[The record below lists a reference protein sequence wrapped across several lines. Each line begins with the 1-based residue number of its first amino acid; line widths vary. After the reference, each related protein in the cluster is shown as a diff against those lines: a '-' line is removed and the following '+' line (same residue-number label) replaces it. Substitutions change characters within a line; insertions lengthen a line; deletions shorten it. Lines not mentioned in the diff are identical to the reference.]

1 MAGRLMSDS
10 GLLSGVGQ
18 KQHVTVVGAGI
29 VGVCC
34 AINLIREGFSVTII
48 DKEGVASGASSGNAG
63 AISPGSCIPLSEPGG
78 FKKVPKWLFYQD
90 GPLVIQPTYALQVMP
105 WLFRFLKAGTRKQFE
120 HASTAL
126 HRLHS
131 LTHECYRPILEFAN
145 ATHLIRKTGALTAY
159 ETEAAFELS
168 KSGWALRAR
177 HGVAYEILDSAD
189 IRELVPA
196 LNEHIRHA
204 VLQRDH
210 GYVVD
215 PFALVTRLFE
225 AACRNGASYR
235 AGNVIGIG
243 KHHERIGVQLESGET
258 LQSDYVVIAAGA
270 ASAELLSSIG
280 LTVPLERQRGYHLH
294 LPDAQVQLP
303 LPVSFSSGKFYATPM
318 QTGIRLAGTVEFARK
333 SASPNYARADA
344 LARLASR
351 WLPGLKT
358 EGASRWMGNR
368 PCLPD
373 SLPVIGAA
381 PHHPGIL
388 FAFGHGHNGMTSAS
402 TTSRIVADLIANR
415 TPCVEIS
422 PYQIDRFL

>member
-1 MAGRLMSDS
+1 MSHS
-10 GLLSGVGQ
+10 IVSSRIHE
-18 KQHVTVVGAGI
+18 KQHVTVIGAGI

-34 AINLIREGFSVTII
+34 AINLVREGFHVTVI
-48 DKEGVASGASSGNAG
+48 DKEGVAAGASSGNAG

-78 FKKVPKWLFYQD
+78 FKKVPKWLFHQD
-90 GPLVIQPTYALQVMP
+90 GPLVVQPTYALQVMP
-105 WLFRFLKAGTRKQFE
+105 WLVRFLKAGTRKQFQ

-131 LTHECYRPILEFAN
+131 RTHKCYRPILEFAN
-145 ATHLIRKTGALTAY
+145 AMHLIRRSGALTAY
-159 ETEAAFELS
+159 ETSGAFESS
-168 KSGWALRAR
+168 KSGWALRAA
-177 HGVAYEILDSAD
+177 HGVKYDVLGRNEIQ
-189 IRELVPA
+189 ELVPA
-196 LNEHIRHA
+196 LDGRIQHA
-204 VLQRDH
+204 VLQHDH

-215 PFALVTRLFE
+215 PYTLVTTLFE
-225 AACRNGASYR
+225 AAYR
-235 AGNVIGIG
+235 AGTNYLREKAVAIDSRDG
-243 KHHERIGVQLESGET
+243 EVCVRFESGE
-258 LQSDYVVIAAGA
+258 SIRSNYVVVAAGA
-270 ASAELLSSIG
+270 SSAELLKSIG
-280 LTVPLERQRGYHLH
+280 LKVPLERQRGYHLH
-294 LPDAQVQLP
+294 LPDAQIQLP

-333 SASPNYARADA
+333 TAPPNYARADA

-381 PHHPGIL
+381 PQHPRIL

-402 TTSRIVADLIANR
+402 TTSRIIADIAANR
-415 TPCVEIS
+415 PPCIDIS

>member
-1 MAGRLMSDS
+1 MAGWLMSDS
-10 GLLSGVGQ
+10 VAFPGLGQ
-18 KQHVTVVGAGI
+18 KPHVTVVGAGI

-78 FKKVPKWLFYQD
+78 FKKVPKWLFHQD
-90 GPLVIQPTYALQVMP
+90 GPLVIQPTYALQVLP
-105 WLFRFLKAGTRKQFE
+105 WLIRFLKAGTRKQFE

-131 LTHECYRPILEFAN
+131 LTYECYRPILKFAN
-145 ATHLIRKTGALTAY
+145 AEHLIRKTGALTAY
-159 ETEAAFELS
+159 ETAAAFESS
-168 KSGWALRAR
+168 KSGWALRAS
-177 HGVAYEILDSAD
+177 HGVTYEVLDSAD

-196 LNEHIRHA
+196 LGEGIRHA
-204 VLQRDH
+204 VLQPDH
-210 GYVVD
+210 GYVID
-215 PFALVTRLFE
+215 PHTLVTTLFE
-225 AACRNGASYR
+225 AACRNGANYQP
-235 AGNVIGIG
+235 GNIVGIG
-243 KHHERIGVQLESGET
+243 EHNGHICVKFESGET
-258 LQSDYVVIAAGA
+258 LHSNYVVVAAGA
-270 ASAELLSSIG
+270 ASAELLKTIQ
-280 LTVPLERQRGYHLH
+280 LKVPLERQRGYHLH
-294 LPDAQVQLP
+294 LPDAQIQLP
-303 LPVSFSSGKFYATPM
+303 LPVSFAIGKFYATPM
-318 QTGIRLAGTVEFARK
+318 QTGVRLAGTVEFARK
-333 SASPNYARADA
+333 SAPPNYARADA

-368 PCLPD
+368 PCTPD

-381 PHHPGIL
+381 PQNPKIL

-402 TTSRIVADLIANR
+402 TTSRIIADLAANR
-415 TPCVEIS
+415 PPCVDIS

>member
-1 MAGRLMSDS
+1 MSDS
-10 GLLSGVGQ
+10 VASSGAELQ
-18 KQHVTVVGAGI
+18 QHVTVVGAGI

-34 AINLIREGFSVTII
+34 AINLIREGFYVTIV
-48 DKEGVASGASSGNAG
+48 DKDGVASGASSGNAG

-78 FKKVPKWLFYQD
+78 FKKVPKWLFHQD

-105 WLFRFLKAGTRKQFE
+105 WLFRFLKAGAREQFE
-120 HASTAL
+120 NASTAL

-131 LTHECYRPILEFAN
+131 RTHECYQPILEFAN
-145 ATHLIRKTGALTAY
+145 AKHLILKTGALTAY
-159 ETEAAFELS
+159 ETAAAFESS
-168 KSGWALRAR
+168 KNGWALRAR
-177 HGVAYEILDSAD
+177 HGVAYEVLDSAD

-196 LNEHIRHA
+196 LDESIRHA

-215 PFALVTRLFE
+215 PFALVTCLFE
-225 AACRNGASYR
+225 AACRNGARYR
-235 AGNVIGIG
+235 AGNVVGIG
-243 KHHERIGVQLESGET
+243 KHDERIGVLLESGET
-258 LQSDYVVIAAGA
+258 VQTDYVVIAAGA
-270 ASAELLSSIG
+270 ASAELLKSIR

-303 LPVSFSSGKFYATPM
+303 LPVSFSIGKFYATPM

-333 SASPNYARADA
+333 SAPPNYARADA
-344 LARLASR
+344 LARLAAR
-351 WLPGLKT
+351 WLPGLKA
-358 EGASRWMGNR
+358 EGATRWMGNR
-368 PCLPD
+368 PCTPD
-373 SLPVIGAA
+373 SLPVIGVA
-381 PHHPGIL
+381 PQNPRIL

-415 TPCVEIS
+415 PPFVDIS